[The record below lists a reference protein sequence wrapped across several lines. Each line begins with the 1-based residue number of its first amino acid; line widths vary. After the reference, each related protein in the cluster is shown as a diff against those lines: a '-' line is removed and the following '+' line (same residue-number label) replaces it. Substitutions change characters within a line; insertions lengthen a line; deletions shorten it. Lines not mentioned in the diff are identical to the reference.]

1 MRKRVKG
8 MRPHCRGRHTGL
20 EQDPDKCA
28 RFKCRAPHAPV
39 PFMQLALR
47 LLLTAALCA
56 QCGAAAFAQGTPANK
71 PRAKAQQPKE
81 VAQSSQII
89 TAAQL
94 LSGNV
99 ALLYLCENGARILA
113 TFPKKVALITAG
125 EDTYRLKT
133 APSTSGTK
141 YAAGPISFETQKNT
155 AIFDQHGAVTRCKK
169 LP

>member
-1 MRKRVKG
+1 
-8 MRPHCRGRHTGL
+8 
-20 EQDPDKCA
+20 
-28 RFKCRAPHAPV
+28 
-39 PFMQLALR
+39 MQLALR
-47 LLLTAALCA
+47 LLLTAALCT
-56 QCGAAAFAQGTPANK
+56 QSGAAAFAQGAPANK
-71 PRAKAQQPKE
+71 PRAKAQQPKD
-81 VAQSSQII
+81 VAQSTQII
-89 TAAQL
+89 TAAQP

-113 TFPKKVALITAG
+113 TFPKKIALVTAG